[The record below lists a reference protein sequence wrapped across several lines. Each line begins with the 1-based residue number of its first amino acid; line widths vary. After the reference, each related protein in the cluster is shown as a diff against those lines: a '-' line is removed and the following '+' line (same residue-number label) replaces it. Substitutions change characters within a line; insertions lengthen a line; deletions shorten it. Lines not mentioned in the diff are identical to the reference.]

1 MSESRAVK
9 ELSPEHAGAVRQLA
23 ADWDTATRLGLE
35 GASPET
41 VNEYI
46 AARARAHEEGRGHTF
61 VVTEGNDVAAICG
74 LTGLDTDTPSM
85 FVAVASSMRGR
96 GIASFTIKQML
107 ELAFGEL
114 QLDQIGVD
122 APLDCPDWRRLL
134 TGHGFR
140 LTPDGYLLTRDQ
152 WQK

>member
-1 MSESRAVK
+1 LHGVPRGYRNGTRSRLWGGTDIENASQASGGLMSESRAVK

-46 AARARAHEEGRGHTF
+46 AARARAHKEGRGHTF

-114 QLDQIGVD
+114 Q
-122 APLDCPDWRRLL
+122 
-134 TGHGFR
+134 
-140 LTPDGYLLTRDQ
+140 
-152 WQK
+152 